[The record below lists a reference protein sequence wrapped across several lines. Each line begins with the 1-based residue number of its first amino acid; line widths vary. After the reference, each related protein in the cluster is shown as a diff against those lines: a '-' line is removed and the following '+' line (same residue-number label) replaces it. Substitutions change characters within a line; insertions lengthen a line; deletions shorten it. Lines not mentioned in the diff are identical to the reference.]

1 VSEKALDELE
11 GPVMAFDVKRDWFET
26 SISVYLRGAWHLV
39 ATQGV
44 AGIDNS
50 HSGGSIDRLEVL
62 IEAAFGAQVVLIYPV
77 DVLA

>member
-1 VSEKALDELE
+1 
-11 GPVMAFDVKRDWFET
+11 MAFGVERVEKDWFET

-50 HSGGSIDRLEVL
+50 HSGGIDRLEAL
-62 IEAAFGAQVVLIYPV
+62 IEAAFGAQVVLIYLV
-77 DVLA
+77 DALA